1 MAFDSSWKVLQFG
14 FWLRLNRSKRPTVNS
29 LKRFLS
35 ATHFAKSWDFPT
47 ERLTGLN
54 CCNSEYRQ
62 FKNSEIDFSF
72 ICSRPEGAF
81 SRHIVLFASRKLA
94 ATERKAKEKKIKV
107 SGFGNVAEQ
116 GPWRIYSSGKA
127 RDPILS
133 GGLRLGASESTASRP
148 SIRSASNRPVHNE
161 TFISSLFVF
170 VKEGRNRMHL
180 LLSPSALI
188 RYSQNWKWIPMTG
201 IRCQWRV
208 KRLKIC
214 DLKTSL
220 MLKIFVK

>member
-14 FWLRLNRSKRPTVNS
+14 FWLRLNRSKRSTVNS

-47 ERLTGLN
+47 ERLTGSN

-170 VKEGRNRMHL
+170 CERRQKSDASAALSFCSYPILSELKMNSDDRNQVPVTGETFKDL
-180 LLSPSALI
+180 WFEDLSNAE
-188 RYSQNWKWIPMTG
+188 N
-201 IRCQWRV
+201 
-208 KRLKIC
+208 IC
-214 DLKTSL
+214 
-220 MLKIFVK
+220 